1 MFERYA
7 EPARRAIFFA
17 CARTIF
23 SDRPEITSVDLL
35 ASLLWENNSR
45 AQTLFNLRDYFP
57 LYCGCPRKVTTL
69 PQGPSGPPLD
79 RDSKQIL
86 AWTAIEATQLR
97 DYWIDTEH
105 LLLGII
111 RTQACTAS
119 SYLEMIGLTL
129 RGCRKTIRDN
139 KQSRPGYGPVP
150 RLWWL
155 MSRF

>member
-23 SDRPEITSVDLL
+23 SHRPEITSVDLL

-69 PQGPSGPPLD
+69 PPGPERSATGPRFQTDPGMDRDRGHTITRLLD
-79 RDSKQIL
+79 RHRASPARHHPHAGMYGVFVSRNDRVDSTWLSQ
-86 AWTAIEATQLR
+86 
-97 DYWIDTEH
+97 DD
-105 LLLGII
+105 
-111 RTQACTAS
+111 
-119 SYLEMIGLTL
+119 
-129 RGCRKTIRDN
+129 
-139 KQSRPGYGPVP
+139 SRQ
-150 RLWWL
+150 
-155 MSRF
+155 